1 MHIEI
6 ICTGDEVLTGKIVNT
21 NFSYISQKLEDVGLA
36 VRWGTTVG
44 DDRETLLQAF
54 QAAGQ
59 RADAVIVNGGL
70 GPTID
75 DLSQEIAARA
85 AGVELV
91 LHEGWLARMEERFR
105 QRGRSMPPNN
115 RKQALLPAGAEMI
128 DNPVGTAC
136 GFAVDIGK
144 ARFYFTP
151 GVPRELYRMLEEQ
164 VLPRLLARSGQQT
177 TIYLKRFHSYG
188 LGESHV
194 DEILKGVEDF
204 APDGS
209 VKLGFRTHYPQ
220 LETKLTVRGRDM
232 DDIQAKLAPVVQE
245 VRRRLGNFIIA
256 EDDQTLEGVILAQ
269 LTAQQGSLAVVE
281 TFSGG
286 QIAARLAPLRGAEAI
301 FRRGTVAR
309 NGADL
314 CATVGLSIPSPTGE
328 FTAEMAAAVAGMARQ
343 QAGATHALAVLVEVD
358 EGPDRNDLG
367 GTICLAVTTAEGVA
381 TRRSRIAGGREWV
394 RLGAIEMGLDSL
406 RRYLLGLPV
415 DERIDFEK
423 VEAKV

>member
-1 MHIEI
+1 
-6 ICTGDEVLTGKIVNT
+6 LTGKIVNT
-21 NFSYISQKLEDVGLA
+21 NFSYISQKLEDVGLS

-54 QAAGQ
+54 RAAGQ

-70 GPTID
+70 GPTVD
-75 DLSQEIAARA
+75 DLSQEIAAQA
-85 AGVELV
+85 AGVDLA

-105 QRGRSMPPNN
+105 QRGRFMPPNN
-115 RKQALLPAGAEMI
+115 RKQALLPVGAEMI

-177 TIYLKRFHSYG
+177 AIYLKRFHSYG

-220 LETKLTVRGRDM
+220 LETKLTVRGKDM
-232 DDIQAKLAPVVQE
+232 EDIQAKLAPVAQE
-245 VRRRLGNFIIA
+245 VRKRLGNFIIA
-256 EDDQTLEGVILAQ
+256 EDDQTLEGVVLAQ
-269 LTAQQGSLAVVE
+269 LTAQQASLAVVE

-286 QIAARLAPLRGAEAI
+286 QIDARLAPKPGAEVV
-301 FRRGTVAR
+301 FRRGVVAR
-309 NGADL
+309 NVADL
-314 CATVGLSIPSPTGE
+314 YALVGLSTPPSSTG
-328 FTAEMAAAVAGMARQ
+328 FTTDMAAAVAAAIRQ
-343 QAGATHALAVLVEVD
+343 QAGASHALAVLVDVD
-358 EGPDRNDLG
+358 EGADRNDLG
-367 GTICLAVTTAEGVA
+367 GTISLAVVTAHGVA

-423 VEAKV
+423 VEDKK